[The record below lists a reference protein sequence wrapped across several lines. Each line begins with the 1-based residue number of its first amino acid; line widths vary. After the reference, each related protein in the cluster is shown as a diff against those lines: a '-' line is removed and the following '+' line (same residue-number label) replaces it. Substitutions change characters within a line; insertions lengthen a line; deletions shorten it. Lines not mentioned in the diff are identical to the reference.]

1 MSDDNTDIWVHFLM
15 VIVMEYIAA
24 LSATAVALA
33 AKKKTVVPELEPGKV
48 LDEDDEEKH

>member
-1 MSDDNTDIWVHFLM
+1 M

-33 AKKKTVVPELEPGKV
+33 AKKKVVPVLEPGKV
-48 LDEDDEEKH
+48 LDEDDDDEEH